1 VLKTLCF
8 DVSTQFIDASD
19 CDREGDAD
27 NRDADGMRDSSSEDF
42 DFAAQ
47 VSFTYLFLFIFLD
60 MTKHAVA
67 SRQKL
72 YAYMPCHV

>member
-1 VLKTLCF
+1 MLKALCF

-19 CDREGDAD
+19 CDRDGDAD
-27 NRDADGMRDSSSEDF
+27 NGMRDSSSDDF

-47 VSFTYLFLFIFLD
+47 VSFTYLFLFILLD

-67 SRQKL
+67 SRQIQ

>member
-1 VLKTLCF
+1 LKTLSFHSSTLTF
-8 DVSTQFIDASD
+8 DAPDY
-19 CDREGDAD
+19 DRDGDAD
-27 NRDADGMRDSSSEDF
+27 NGMQDSSSDDF

-67 SRQKL
+67 SRQTQLCK
-72 YAYMPCHV
+72 YSMHI